1 MRILNY
7 VLARIRY
14 SSVMGLI
21 NLKASLLR
29 WCNNWHKAWNAW
41 NTYQWERFK
50 CSIKMICILWVVKGV
65 FKYVNGL
72 ASHPLQLGYS
82 FCLPFP
88 NPFKGVI
95 LPLKNRGSHRVDLG
109 CHRKSLRKPSLRIL
123 SQSEQKSP
131 IWVVWDSL
139 LILNTIPPL
148 YLRAFALAIS
158 TTAFLKIAWSLAPSR
173 PLRICSNVTLFL
185 RPSMKQEPLTT
196 HTHTHTQHS
205 LCPI

>member
-1 MRILNY
+1 
-7 VLARIRY
+7 
-14 SSVMGLI
+14 MGLI

-50 CSIKMICILWVVKGV
+50 CSIKTICILWVVKGV
-65 FKYVNGL
+65 FKYGNDWLPTLSSLGI
-72 ASHPLQLGYS
+72 ASV
-82 FCLPFP
+82 CLYPT
-88 NPFKGVI
+88 
-95 LPLKNRGSHRVDLG
+95 PLKELFCPLRIEAVIGWTWAVTGSHWG
-109 CHRKSLRKPSLRIL
+109 SPAWGFSL
-123 SQSEQKSP
+123 SQTRRAPSELSETAT
-131 IWVVWDSL
+131 SL

-148 YLRAFALAIS
+148 YLRAFALTIS

-196 HTHTHTQHS
+196 HTQHS